1 MQCYCRTSTARAI
14 SHVAAEVEGRPG
26 MKKIA
31 LFLGAGASVPYG
43 MPTTKGLM
51 EKLESNFPRQDLLD
65 KYPDIEHVV
74 QILDQEVR
82 IADTKAG
89 KHHCGI
95 NEALN
100 KNLGKTIRAKKTIE
114 KLIRRHYHWET
125 TRILAVEKILDP
137 LFRLVMSDE
146 KHVTIFTTNYDT
158 VIERYT
164 AGAKRGID
172 LINGFKPH
180 PAAHAYVWKGSF
192 TANND
197 MPIKAYLYKLHRSLN
212 WQETEVGGEWLI
224 AERPD
229 EGASGIANRNMY
241 IRPSLNI
248 KKEAR
253 RVEPYATMYK
263 KFAKLLGSF
272 DVCIVIGCSFRDKPI
287 RRKFL
292 EFIQLGGILIAIS
305 PTASADFLTAL
316 DPSYPPKEAAKWGEK
331 PLCSMSYLPGG
342 KQGFYAVHQKLGEDD
357 TDAMIDTV
365 NRIIAGKASPHVLG
379 SIVLEEP

>member
-1 MQCYCRTSTARAI
+1 
-14 SHVAAEVEGRPG
+14 

-51 EKLESNFPRQDLLD
+51 EKLGGNFPRQDLLD

-74 QILDQEVR
+74 QILDQEVK

-100 KNLGKTIRAKKTIE
+100 KNLGKTIRAKKTVE

-137 LFRLVMSDE
+137 LFRLVMSNE

-158 VIERYT
+158 VVERYT
-164 AGAKRGID
+164 ARPKCETD

-180 PAAHAYVWKGSF
+180 PAAHAYVWTGSF
-192 TANND
+192 TPNND
-197 MPIKAYLYKLHRSLN
+197 MPIKAFLYKLHGSLN

-224 AERPD
+224 AEKPD
-229 EGASGIANRNMY
+229 ESASGTAIHDMY

-253 RVEPYATMYK
+253 RSEPYATIRR
-263 KFAKLLGSF
+263 KFVKLLPSF
-272 DVCIVIGCSFRDKPI
+272 DVCIVIGCSFRDKHI
-287 RRKFL
+287 L
-292 EFIQLGGILIAIS
+292 EEFDGFIHHGGTLIAIS
-305 PTASADFLTAL
+305 PTASEDFSRAL
-316 DPSYPPKEAAKWGEK
+316 GRPPASGEAALWREK

-342 KQGFYAVHQKLGEDD
+342 VQKFYAVHQELSEDG
-357 TDAMIDTV
+357 TDAIIDTI
-365 NRIIAGKASPHVLG
+365 NRIVAGKASPHILG